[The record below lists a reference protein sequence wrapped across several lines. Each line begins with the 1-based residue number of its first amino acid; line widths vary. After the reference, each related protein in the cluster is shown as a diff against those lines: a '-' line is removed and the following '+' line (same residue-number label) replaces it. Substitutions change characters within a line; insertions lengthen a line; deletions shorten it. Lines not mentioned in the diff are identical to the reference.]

1 MRREG
6 AAEAEGRWGGEAD
19 KDKNQLGGG
28 GGGVKERREM
38 RARWEY
44 RATERGGKQRQ
55 ETEEKRSKKR
65 GNNARM
71 KGRGLP
77 VVRRDVWRESFLYQ
91 RSFVSPRIS
100 PFPFTFARFISWER

>member
-1 MRREG
+1 M
-6 AAEAEGRWGGEAD
+6 
-19 KDKNQLGGG
+19 
-28 GGGVKERREM
+28 KEWRKM

-44 RATERGGKQRQ
+44 RAAERGGEQRQ

-65 GNNARM
+65 GNNERL

-91 RSFVSPRIS
+91 RFFVSLRSS
-100 PFPFTFARFISWER
+100 PFPFAFARFISSER